1 MAKPET
7 HAMVLLAPSR
17 YLGGQVRIPEINIG
31 YAEIRKIKDFPSECR
46 KILGIN
52 HLIVGDE
59 AGYGVNKI
67 YNLEDL
73 SELGRF
79 GDESPLQN
87 FNGYYLIL
95 KRPYLKAFENTP
107 IYKSSKER
115 MEKIGSDLRRGIT
128 NRVSPD
134 NSFFQFQFLDNIVF
148 LYDLDLIELIKF
160 LTNSGIA
167 SVIIGDP
174 KTKFGY
180 VSKQDRFSGRQY
192 EFRVP
197 KKEFEKL
204 VKAFIEKKP
213 KNFGLIQYYHMISER
228 QGNIVRRGPGF
239 LAWGLFEN
247 LTSNVKV
254 DPNSKLQLARGNLKS
269 VIKEKASEWELSEE
283 ECQKLYSILKPSTME
298 KAELF
303 IRKFTDLDFE
313 VWKDSLKEM
322 YDYRNA
328 VGHEGIEINYMIKR
342 AKKKKKNIM
351 PHFIEQSFFYF
362 FDRLILSLLYR
373 VLKLKTPE
381 SIRKMLNEK
390 PQRGSKGLW
399 PLPLA

>member
-1 MAKPET
+1 MVESET
-7 HAMVLLAPSR
+7 HAMILLTPSR
-17 YLGGQVRIPEINIG
+17 YLGGQVRIPEINVG

-46 KILGIN
+46 KILGID

-67 YNLEDL
+67 YDLECASDL
-73 SELGRF
+73 SKF
-79 GDESPLQN
+79 GAEGPLQN

-115 MEKIGSDLRRGIT
+115 MEKPGADSRMELT
-128 NRVSPD
+128 NKINPG
-134 NSFFQFQFLDNIVF
+134 NSFYQFQFIDNIVF

-192 EFRVP
+192 DFRVP
-197 KKEFEKL
+197 KKEIEKL

-228 QGNIVRRGPGF
+228 QGNVVNRSSGF

-254 DPNSKLQLARGNLKS
+254 DPNSKLQIVRENLKS
-269 VIKEKASEWELSEE
+269 IIKEKASEWELPKD
-283 ECQKLYSILKPSTME
+283 ECQKLYSTLKPSTME

-303 IRKFTDLDFE
+303 IKKFTDLDFE
-313 VWKDSLKEM
+313 VWKADLKEM

-328 VGHEGIEINYMIKR
+328 IGHEGIEINYMIKR

-373 VLKLKTPE
+373 VLKLKTPK

-399 PLPLA
+399 PVF